1 MLPCVVYRAGQ
12 SGGPAPSLDAR
23 GCFDQTKSRRTSH
36 YHWITALFLPLS
48 THNGA
53 PNQPR
58 TRSFHPARRGKIRWP
73 EAFAHFEPW
82 GQPEPSHYAHS
93 IRGASGP
100 DDAATPALSSGL
112 CNLISL
118 LRRVGVESSYSY
130 GSTGLYSRYLLVLA
144 SICPCSIFGPLPDL
158 VTDGKPRI
166 RRLLSRLTLPYLSAP

>member
-130 GSTGLYSRYLLVLA
+130 GSTGLYSRWQTQNPTLTFKTYFTL
-144 SICPCSIFGPLPDL
+144 SICSVICRGEALGDRPG
-158 VTDGKPRI
+158 
-166 RRLLSRLTLPYLSAP
+166 SARTTCLGY

>member
-1 MLPCVVYRAGQ
+1 MHEAA
-12 SGGPAPSLDAR
+12 S
-23 GCFDQTKSRRTSH
+23 TKTKPRRTSH

-58 TRSFHPARRGKIRWP
+58 TRSFRPARRGKIRWP

-100 DDAATPALSSGL
+100 DDAATPATLLWSPLAHADAASATL
-112 CNLISL
+112 LALL

-130 GSTGLYSRYLLVLA
+130 GSTGLYSTYSSL
-144 SICPCSIFGPLPDL
+144 
-158 VTDGKPRI
+158 
-166 RRLLSRLTLPYLSAP
+166 LLSAHAPSSALYLTW